1 MRIAVITSE
10 FPPINAAASARLEPW
25 VKELAKRGHQVKVF
39 SSKGS
44 QQLNATEHYSS
55 PLSVP
60 SNKVGVF
67 RRFFQEMRLA
77 LDLGTELRSASE
89 KTDAL
94 IITSPPF
101 FMATFIAKIAKKKNL
116 PYLFDIRD
124 RYPKVLFDLKV
135 ISEEGFIGRKLLQ
148 RERFCYQ
155 NSSLLTTVTHGINHQ
170 LGTHGKPHVL
180 VLNGF
185 DGELFD
191 FSKLKKKDS
200 VFRIVYHGRFSRLHD
215 IESLR
220 KISLTIQGLNPAIE
234 FLIIGPVPESFK
246 KQNWGNVRFAGEK
259 TRDEI
264 PALLATGSLGISL
277 MKEMTSTKIAMPA
290 KVYEYLGMGLPL
302 VTAPSGEL
310 NEFVKTEK
318 IGLAFQSLNVLE
330 ISEGII
336 ALEKNNQRYSRFRE
350 NVISIRSQF
359 DRRSQAIVFADLVE
373 KHFETKTFGPN

>member
-1 MRIAVITSE
+1 
-10 FPPINAAASARLEPW
+10 
-25 VKELAKRGHQVKVF
+25 
-39 SSKGS
+39 
-44 QQLNATEHYSS
+44 
-55 PLSVP
+55 
-60 SNKVGVF
+60 
-67 RRFFQEMRLA
+67 MRLA
-77 LDLGTELRSASE
+77 QDLGSRLRSVADDMD
-89 KTDAL
+89 TL
-94 IITSPPF
+94 ILTSPPF
-101 FMATFIAKIAKKKNL
+101 FMATYIAKIAKKKNL

-124 RYPKVLFDLKV
+124 RYPKVLFDLNV
-135 ISEEGFIGRKLLQ
+135 ILEDGFIGRKLLQ

-170 LGTHGKPHVL
+170 LGTFGKSHVL

-191 FSKLKKKDS
+191 FSKFRKKDS
-200 VFRIVYHGRFSRLHD
+200 IFRIVYHGRFSRLHD

-220 KISLTIQGLNPAIE
+220 KISLTIKGLNPTIE

-246 KQNWGNVRFAGEK
+246 KQKWGNVCFAGEK
-259 TRDEI
+259 KRDEI
-264 PALLATGSLGISL
+264 PALLATGSLGISI
-277 MKEMTSTKIAMPA
+277 MKDMTSTKIAMPA

-330 ISEGII
+330 IAEGII
-336 ALEKNNQRYSRFRE
+336 ALEKNNQRHSRFRE

-359 DRRSQAIVFADLVE
+359 DRRSQAIVFANLVE
-373 KHFETKTFGPN
+373 KHFETKSFGPN